1 MTQRASK
8 PEEPQSKLERRL
20 ACWDRRSDA
29 DHRKR
34 TEGNTD
40 HLKEPEWVVELS
52 QAELEEVERA
62 IG

>member
-1 MTQRASK
+1 MTHASK
-8 PEEPQSKLERRL
+8 PGQPQSDLERRL
-20 ACWDRRSDA
+20 ACWDETSDE
-29 DHRKR
+29 DYRKR

>member
-1 MTQRASK
+1 MTQKASK
-8 PEEPQSKLERRL
+8 PRQPQSKLERRL
-20 ACWDRRSDA
+20 ACWDERSNE

-34 TEGNTD
+34 MEGDTD
-40 HLKEPEWVVELS
+40 HLKEPELVVELS